1 MSALIKLGCVYR
13 PKAPK
18 SHCHVIVSPPPQDQ
32 GPVLVVNWTTLD
44 EDCIADACV
53 LGKGDRPKIDHSSAV
68 AYSRARLCQVEKTRF
83 TLENGNLEELEPLS
97 ADVLRRI
104 VEGGWK
110 SKELRGEWKAM
121 LPPI

>member
-1 MSALIKLGCVYR
+1 MKIALLMRACWAKATVPRSIIQAQSPTRAHDCVR
-13 PKAPK
+13 WKK
-18 SHCHVIVSPPPQDQ
+18 
-32 GPVLVVNWTTLD
+32 N
-44 EDCIADACV
+44 
-53 LGKGDRPKIDHSSAV
+53 
-68 AYSRARLCQVEKTRF
+68 RF